1 MCDQKCFIRVFLD
14 LNLEKLFGYLKKKNL
29 QIWGQKGFLGIYLHC
44 NFGKLLSYLKSAF
57 EFVQM
62 QRFVQNKNFKLETED
77 ASFQS
82 LGRHFNKLLSHLKS
96 VPLQYIAQSKE
107 TSNLHQK
114 YLIWLFLDCYFLKL
128 FSYFTSSP
136 FGLLKKKLCTETKIL
151 KTGNKM
157 SYFRIVRLKF
167 EKYYSHIWN

>member
-1 MCDQKCFIRVFLD
+1 MCDQKCFIGVFLE
-14 LNLEKLFGYLKKKNL
+14 LNLEKLFCYLKKKKL
-29 QIWGQKGFLGIYLHC
+29 LGIYLYC

-77 ASFQS
+77 ASFRS

-96 VPLQYIAQSKE
+96 VSLQYISQSKE

-167 EKYYSHIWN
+167 EKYYSHI

>member
-1 MCDQKCFIRVFLD
+1 MCDQKCFIGVFLE
-14 LNLEKLFGYLKKKNL
+14 LNLEKLFCYLKKKKL
-29 QIWGQKGFLGIYLHC
+29 LGIYLYC

-77 ASFQS
+77 ASFRS
-82 LGRHFNKLLSHLKS
+82 LGRHFNKLLSNLKS
-96 VPLQYIAQSKE
+96 VPLQYISQSKE
-107 TSNLHQK
+107 TSNFHQK

-167 EKYYSHIWN
+167 EKYYSHI

>member
-1 MCDQKCFIRVFLD
+1 MCDQKCFIGVFLE
-14 LNLEKLFGYLKKKNL
+14 LNLEKLFCYLKKKKL
-29 QIWGQKGFLGIYLHC
+29 LGIYLYC

-77 ASFQS
+77 ASFRS

-136 FGLLKKKLCTETKIL
+136 FGLLKKKLCTETEIL

-167 EKYYSHIWN
+167 EKYYSHI

>member
-1 MCDQKCFIRVFLD
+1 MCDQKCFIGVFLE
-14 LNLEKLFGYLKKKNL
+14 LNLEKLFYYLKKKKL
-29 QIWGQKGFLGIYLHC
+29 LGIYLYC

-77 ASFQS
+77 ASFQ
-82 LGRHFNKLLSHLKS
+82 FNKLLSHLKL

-167 EKYYSHIWN
+167 EKYYSHI